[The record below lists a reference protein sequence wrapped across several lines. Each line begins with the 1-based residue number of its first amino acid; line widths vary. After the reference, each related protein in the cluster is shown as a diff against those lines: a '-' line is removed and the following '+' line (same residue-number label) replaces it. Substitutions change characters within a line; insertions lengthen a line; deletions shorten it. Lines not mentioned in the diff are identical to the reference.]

1 MGHDMNLLELGAV
14 LKRERERQGLSVRDI
29 MDATKISRRNLI
41 ALEDGDVAALPHPV
55 YLKGYVRNYARLV
68 GLEPDAL
75 VDVVESQHDGDGRYL
90 PQTAQTAQ
98 VAPPTAA
105 FRAPAGVPTPETAP
119 AVPPAPA
126 SEPAA
131 AKPEPESAK
140 VPEPERMPL
149 TAPAPEPAP
158 EEPAPLRLGVPE
170 PLGQAA
176 QKKQPGGLAVVA
188 LLMLVAVLAGLIY
201 QYQRLQGDDPKP
213 APPAAVA
220 TNATATPAAGD
231 NATASAVADNATKA
245 EPAAQEPQAAP
256 SASAAGSG
264 EVSGEPLR
272 TPGDP
277 NTKSVPTSSIEVSRK
292 AQAAP
297 QAAPVAAPAQPRTP
311 GAQVLTITAKPKEV
325 CWAGVY
331 DGDKL
336 TASFLL
342 RDGESRQVEIP
353 KRARLRLGNAGGTAV
368 QLNGAPYPFEG
379 ARGQKVTLEFGTR

>member
-1 MGHDMNLLELGAV
+1 MNLLELGVA

-41 ALEDGDVAALPHPV
+41 ALEDGDIAALPHPV

-68 GLEPDAL
+68 GLEPEAL
-75 VDVVESQHDGDGRYL
+75 VDVVEAQHDGDGRYL
-90 PQTAQTAQ
+90 PQIAQTAQ
-98 VAPPTAA
+98 VAPPSAA
-105 FRAPAGVPTPETAP
+105 FRAPAGAPPSEAAP

-126 SEPAA
+126 PEPAA
-131 AKPEPESAK
+131 AMPEPESAK
-140 VPEPERMPL
+140 APESERMPL

-170 PLGQAA
+170 PLGQAT

-213 APPAAVA
+213 APPAAVT
-220 TNATATPAAGD
+220 TNATAPPAPGD
-231 NATASAVADNATKA
+231 NATAPAAADNATKA
-245 EPAAQEPQAAP
+245 EPAAPEAQAAP
-256 SASAAGSG
+256 AAPVAGSGSG
-264 EVSGEPLR
+264 EVSGEPPR
-272 TPGDP
+272 TPGDSGA
-277 NTKSVPTSSIEVSRK
+277 KSVPASSIEVSRK
-292 AQAAP
+292 APAAP
-297 QAAPVAAPAQPRTP
+297 QAAPAAVPAQPRTP

-331 DGDKL
+331 EGDKL

-379 ARGQKVTLEFGTR
+379 ERGQKVTLEFGTR